1 MSQLQKTIWVTG
13 ASSGLGRSLVLALVA
28 EGHRVIAS
36 ARNETAL
43 KELETLS
50 DLIVAL
56 PFDMTRELDI
66 PDVTEALIQKADG
79 LDQVI
84 FNAGG
89 CEYLEFPNPDWS
101 ALRRVMELNYF
112 GTLNCLQIALPLLRK
127 NKASPHIVCI
137 ASQAT
142 AAPFPRAEAYGA
154 SKAAL
159 QYLFASLRI
168 DLAPE
173 NIDVTVV
180 NPGFVDTPLTRQNN
194 FPMPFLMDVDVAAR
208 RIVKRIEDRPRVYSF
223 PFRLTLLLAVSKL
236 LPSLWQKMMS
246 SQQHK
251 STTDNGI

>member
-1 MSQLQKTIWVTG
+1 MNQPIKTIWVTG

-28 EGHRVIAS
+28 QGHRVIAS
-36 ARNETAL
+36 ARNEAA
-43 KELETLS
+43 LETLALQS
-50 DLIVAL
+50 ESIFAL
-56 PFDMTRELDI
+56 PFDMTDAQNIQLI
-66 PDVTEALIQKADG
+66 TEDLCQQFG
-79 LDQVI
+79 TLDQVI
-84 FNAGG
+84 LNAGG
-89 CEYLEFPNPDWS
+89 CEYLEFPNPDWQ
-101 ALRRVMELNYF
+101 ALRRVMEQNYF

-127 NKASPHIVCI
+127 NTATSHIVCI

-159 QYLFASLRI
+159 QYLFSSLRI

-180 NPGFVDTPLTRQNN
+180 NPGFVDTPLTRQND
-194 FPMPFLMDVDVAAR
+194 FSMPFLMDVDVAAR

-246 SQQHK
+246 GQQSN
-251 STTDNGI
+251 STTDSSI